1 MSSQPLIDIRHL
13 TKTIGDTPILSEVS
27 LQLHEGR
34 IGGIIG
40 KSGAGKTT
48 LLRCLNGLE
57 RATSGDIYLFGKNV
71 ATLEGEH
78 RHYFQ
83 RKIGTVFQQFNLL
96 KRRTVFDNVAFP
108 LEIRKV
114 PKVVRRDRVMDMLRL
129 VGLENRADAYPSEL
143 SGGQSQR
150 VAIARAI
157 AADVSL
163 LLCDEFTSALDPETT
178 LEILSL
184 LSELNQKL
192 NLTILLITHDMNVVR
207 EICDDVFVLNH
218 GYLVEHGTIDDILLR
233 PQSEVTKSL
242 IGSLFNQDLPHLY
255 QSRLSTIP
263 TERCHVFL
271 RMIFADK
278 VAKEPIIAALVE
290 QFHLPVNIIA
300 GHLDHIRETAFGQ
313 LIISFPHVPS
323 VLSNVEEY
331 LRMRQVSVELLGY
344 VHA

>member
-1 MSSQPLIDIRHL
+1 MSPNPIVDIQHL
-13 TKTIGDTPILSEVS
+13 TKKIVDSTILSDIS
-27 LQLHEGR
+27 LRLFEGR

-57 RATSGDIYLFGKNV
+57 RATSGDICLFGKNV
-71 ATLEGEH
+71 AHLEGDH

-83 RKIGTVFQQFNLL
+83 RKIGTVFQQFHLL
-96 KRRTVFDNVAFP
+96 KRRTVFENVAFP
-108 LEIRKV
+108 LEIRGV
-114 PKVVRRDRVMDMLRL
+114 PKAVRRDRVMDVLQL
-129 VGLENRADAYPSEL
+129 VGMNHKVDAYPSEL

-178 LEILSL
+178 LEILAL
-184 LSELNQKL
+184 LSELRQRL
-192 NLTILLITHDMNVVR
+192 NLTILLITHDMSVVR
-207 EICDDVFVLNH
+207 EICDDVFVLEH
-218 GYLVEHGTIDDILLR
+218 GCLVEEGAIDDILLR
-233 PQSEVTKSL
+233 PQNEVTKIL
-242 IGSLFNQDLPHLY
+242 IGSLFKQDLPHFY
-255 QSRLSTIP
+255 QARLSADP
-263 TERCHVFL
+263 VDSCHVYL

-313 LIISFPHVPS
+313 LIISFPYVPS
-323 VLSNVEEY
+323 VMKNVQDY
-331 LRMRQVSVELLGY
+331 LKMRQVSVELLGY
-344 VHA
+344 IHA